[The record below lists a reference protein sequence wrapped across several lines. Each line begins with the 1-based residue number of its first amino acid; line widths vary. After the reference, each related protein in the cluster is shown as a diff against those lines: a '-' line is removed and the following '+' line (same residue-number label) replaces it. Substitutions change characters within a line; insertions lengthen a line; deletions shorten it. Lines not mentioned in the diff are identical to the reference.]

1 MHHIQFSSIA
11 LAMAAVAICNLFLP
25 LSCALAGPSYGSG
38 AVVGSGGGDYYS
50 SFVGG
55 HPYIWFQEDMP
66 LKVLIHSGAGVANW
80 TPEHDRLLRQAFSQ
94 MTTASQG
101 KLKFKF
107 VENRPCDIECVFKP
121 MGKSAQLSRKGADTR
136 TVTGL
141 HHIEEARI
149 QIDSQN
155 SKFGD
160 YGRFLEVA
168 LHEIGHAVGLG
179 HSPDPGDVMYS
190 VGSTSNHK
198 SSYSQR
204 DKNTIA
210 GLYKFA
216 PAAEEVDRVERQK
229 LVRYNSQPKLAKAQT
244 IPRSSSQSMNKIPG
258 EQEPVSTPQLVM
270 QNGQREDRFNNEQT
284 DTVSE
289 SSLRGSLARLRQMG
303 ASDPGGRR
311 DQGDQG
317 DTGEIESST
326 TLSAEPGANSGTS
339 SGTIPESIFDWMK
352 RIKVLVTEDKSSL
365 SLKEGVCVEVNLR
378 IKPDGH
384 ISSLTI
390 ESSSGDSELDQ
401 SILRHCRRCEPF
413 PAPPGTDVP
422 VQDVMVTFSK

>member
-25 LSCALAGPSYGSG
+25 LSYALAGPSCGSG

-66 LKVLIHSGAGVANW
+66 LKVLIHSGVGVANW

-155 SKFGD
+155 SKFGN

-190 VGSTSNHK
+190 VGSTSDHK
-198 SSYSQR
+198 GSYSQR

-210 GLYKFA
+210 RLYKFA

-244 IPRSSSQSMNKIPG
+244 IPRSSSQSMNKIPV
-258 EQEPVSTPQLVM
+258 E
-270 QNGQREDRFNNEQT
+270 
-284 DTVSE
+284 
-289 SSLRGSLARLRQMG
+289 
-303 ASDPGGRR
+303 
-311 DQGDQG
+311 QG
-317 DTGEIESST
+317 DTGENESSAI
-326 TLSAEPGANSGTS
+326 LSAEPGANSGTS

-365 SLKEGVCVEVNLR
+365 SLKGGVCVEVNLR

-422 VQDVMVTFSK
+422 VQDVMVTFIK